1 MQSYRPIISSLRM
14 IKMTEFRAFMMQ
26 RDDEDSEI
34 ALVMSKETTVVF
46 TLSMLPLSISYF

>member
-1 MQSYRPIISSLRM
+1 M